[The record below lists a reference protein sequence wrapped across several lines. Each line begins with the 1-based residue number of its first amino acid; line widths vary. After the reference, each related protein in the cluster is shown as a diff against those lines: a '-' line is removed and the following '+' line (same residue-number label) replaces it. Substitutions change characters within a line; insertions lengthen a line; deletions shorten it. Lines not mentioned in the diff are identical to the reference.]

1 MRFTGRAQQQRGII
15 CIDKSAPP
23 RVIIPAL
30 QIVQPRFRVVDV
42 SAVAQGVLCAEGCCH
57 RAGGGQQIAP
67 RVVGVAHNARAA
79 GIDKVGH
86 VALCVLDVEILRAVA
101 VHGQR
106 AGRIVGEVQ
115 LIATP
120 RQLHHLV
127 AQIVIVVRSTI
138 HDLRDALAVGIVA
151 IGDIRP
157 GLAHPRK
164 LAAVLPCVRPRA
176 VAQEVADLIRRQ
188 ALPVDA
194 REQVAPACIAVAV
207 VDGAHHRAE
216 TSGRIG
222 VLRLALDV
230 PAVIVGIGPRLSRR
244 LIVLAH
250 ELVEAVV
257 GIGRRALAVGD
268 GRDVPARVVGIGIR
282 RRAGLPRPDL
292 PRGRRGRG
300 IVVADRG
307 FQHGLP
313 AALGVQRGHP
323 PQHVV
328 GIARGDGSLRR
339 FRQAVI
345 LVVGIARGVGRA
357 VERLLL
363 RGEVI
368 VVVIAPRDAVCIP
381 AAALLPA
388 HQPILK
394 IVEILRLASAR
405 AVCQQTEVAVIV
417 VGIVDLRAVLIAD
430 GRGAA
435 KAVVAI
441 GHRIAVAVVGPRE
454 LMIAVRAVAVAD
466 ERARAR
472 LNALHQIE
480 RAVGKAVI
488 RARGRGNRREQVT
501 CVALNLKPLADI
513 LRQLSFEMC
522 FKQVVCNHTF
532 VNDYTM
538 LACP

>member
-1 MRFTGRAQQQRGII
+1 MPCGRIPIR
-15 CIDKSAPP
+15 IDKPTP
-23 RVIIPAL
+23 RRVIIPAL
-30 QIVQPRFRVVDV
+30 QIVQPRFRVVDIA
-42 SAVAQGVLCAEGCCH
+42 AVAERVGCAEGGGQ
-57 RAGGGQQIAP
+57 RAGGGQRIAP
-67 RVVGVAHNARAA
+67 CVVGVGHDARAA
-79 GIDKVGH
+79 GADETGH
-86 VALCVLDVEILRAVA
+86 IALCVPDVEILRAVV

-106 AGRIVGEVQ
+106 AGRVVGKVQ
-115 LIATP
+115 LIAAT
-120 RQLHHLV
+120 RQLHQLV
-127 AQIVIVVRSTI
+127 AQIVVIVGRAV
-138 HDLRDALAVGIVA
+138 DGLRDALAVGIVA
-151 IGDIRP
+151 VGDIRP
-157 GLAHPRK
+157 GLAHPCE
-164 LAAVLPCVRPRA
+164 LAAVLPCVSPRA
-176 VAQEVADLIRRQ
+176 VAEKIADLVRCQ
-188 ALPVDA
+188 ALPADA
-194 REQVAPACIAVAV
+194 RQQIAPARVAV
-207 VDGAHHRAE
+207 SIGNGAHRRAE

-222 VLRLALDV
+222 VFRFAPNV
-230 PAVIVGIGPRLSRR
+230 SAVIVGIRPRLPRR

-257 GIGRRALAVGD
+257 GIGRRALAVRD
-268 GRDVPARVVGIGIR
+268 GGDVPARVVGVGIR
-282 RRAGLPRPDL
+282 RRAGFPRPDL
-292 PRGRRGRG
+292 PRGRCGRG

-307 FQHGLP
+307 LDHGLS
-313 AALGVQRGHP
+313 AILRVHRGHP
-323 PQHVV
+323 PQRVV
-328 GIARGDGSLRR
+328 GVARGDGSLCR
-339 FRQAVI
+339 FRQAVV
-345 LVVGIARGVGRA
+345 LVVGIARGIGRA

-441 GHRIAVAVVGPRE
+441 GHRIAVAVIGPRE

-480 RAVGKAVI
+480 RAVGKAII
-488 RARGRGNRREQVT
+488 RARGRGNRREQVA